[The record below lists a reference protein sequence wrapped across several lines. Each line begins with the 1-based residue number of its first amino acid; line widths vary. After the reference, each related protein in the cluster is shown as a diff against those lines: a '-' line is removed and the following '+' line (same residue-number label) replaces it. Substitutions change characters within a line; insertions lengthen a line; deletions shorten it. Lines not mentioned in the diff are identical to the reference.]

1 MYLIAGLYL
10 TKSNYDSANQHT
22 TSISVGSVERGGRE
36 IQGLRV
42 ETRNAR
48 SPGMT
53 AFGYRD
59 LARSY
64 KFQVHDCIIVCLP
77 VDLGPKSDSTTVHRS
92 TENYLVTW
100 TSKSP
105 RLLGLGMAVLSFILI
120 DR

>member
-1 MYLIAGLYL
+1 MYLLAGLYL
-10 TKSNYDSANQHT
+10 TKSNYDYANQHT

-53 AFGYRD
+53 AFGYRYRD

-64 KFQVHDCIIVCLP
+64 KFQVHDYIIICLF
-77 VDLGPKSDSTTVHRS
+77 VS
-92 TENYLVTW
+92 
-100 TSKSP
+100 
-105 RLLGLGMAVLSFILI
+105 LSI
-120 DR
+120 